1 MSPGPRAGPGA
12 STQQE
17 EPCLLSTHP
26 TPEERRSLSPPPPE
40 RGGVKEEREELL
52 VTSCLS
58 PPVCSPPTHP
68 RGIDNIVD
76 KHLGGFS
83 SDIQLLLQEESVQYS
98 FPQAL
103 PPATPTDTSS
113 SQHILPH
120 TPIAAFSQYVSFHH
134 PCPPIHGYVNSLQD
148 HISNILTQFEECS
161 PPLRTNV
168 VDAALASSV
177 SAFVASIRAANDDQ
191 NGTAA
196 DEPPPNDPPSTP
208 HQVSVSDP
216 NIASVCNEPSQQ
228 RQSPQQCHHGSEC
241 SRTVS
246 CTIRQTVVDSS
257 GDGATAVEAPA
268 ISGAHASS
276 GPGSTPPATALSSL
290 ISQLQ
295 PEVFTSLEEII
306 NDVRKNSLQFYV
318 HSTEQ
323 QDPMDAE
330 VKEYLLKQGNME
342 QSPAAFL
349 NQDNS
354 TNRLL
359 VVIKNKDI
367 ARHVYQIPGLVS
379 LKRHHSVVFV
389 GIDKLDDIINNS
401 YNELFVSG
409 GCVISDELVLNPD
422 FISHDQLT
430 SLLKAM
436 EQQSSPESVWR
447 WKVHCKTHKKLKEQ
461 ARFRRDAASLL
472 DILSAYQKRQIVE
485 FLPYHRCD
493 MMTHQSPD
501 LDCLLELQARYTQ
514 YRHTVFLTERCID
527 FSQWGI
533 IVASVDEL
541 QHTFS
546 RLVGYHKRRQPITD
560 DLLEPKGHPPPLPSS
575 DPPQGLPLWSSP
587 TVPHAPHLLDQLV
600 PESSPV
606 ASSSKDGLLLH
617 SDSDMEFLHQAIS
630 QLRAQRQ
637 AQKQLTQSPVL
648 ELDAQPLAS
657 HNKGGLLEKRA
668 YASNPPTGHRVTQTV
683 EKAVAATLKLI
694 HSDPEPEPEIK
705 EDNKT
710 TGLLVSPSVH
720 PPSQLSNH
728 RPAVLTQAC
737 DSESANEKRD
747 GRDPP
752 DKATARSSG
761 SSSPAVADKGRASES
776 HQSDGVSATLTGTVT
791 MVTDQE
797 DSPAS
802 APPRLPV
809 QPQHQLRHPQ
819 RGGGLMQPPYLPLIH
834 NHPFPHRAMLG
845 GMRGLL
851 GPVTPSWA
859 GPFEHAALVR
869 TLSSRDLNTSLLG
882 GYRPPAGPGSTHRG
896 QSRGGFN
903 GM

>member
-1 MSPGPRAGPGA
+1 M
-12 STQQE
+12 
-17 EPCLLSTHP
+17 
-26 TPEERRSLSPPPPE
+26 
-40 RGGVKEEREELL
+40 
-52 VTSCLS
+52 
-58 PPVCSPPTHP
+58 
-68 RGIDNIVD
+68 
-76 KHLGGFS
+76 
-83 SDIQLLLQEESVQYS
+83 
-98 FPQAL
+98 
-103 PPATPTDTSS
+103 
-113 SQHILPH
+113 LPH

-134 PCPPIHGYVNSLQD
+134 PCPPVQGYINSLQD
-148 HISNILTQFEECS
+148 NISNMLTQFEEHH
-161 PPLRTNV
+161 PPLRNNV
-168 VDAALASSV
+168 VDATLASSV

-196 DEPPPNDPPSTP
+196 DEPPPNNPLSTP
-208 HQVSVSDP
+208 HQVAVSDP
-216 NIASVCNEPSQQ
+216 NVVSVCNEPSQQ
-228 RQSPQQCHHGSEC
+228 CRSPQQRHHSSES

-246 CTIRQTVVDSS
+246 CIIRQTEDDSS
-257 GDGATAVEAPA
+257 SEGAAAVEAVA
-268 ISGAHASS
+268 FSGAQAGS
-276 GPGSTPPATALSSL
+276 GSGSGSAPPTTDLSSL

-318 HSTEQ
+318 HSTEE
-323 QDPMDAE
+323 QDPMDAD

-359 VVIKNKDI
+359 VVIKNKDV
-367 ARHVYQIPGLVS
+367 ARHVHQIPGLVS
-379 LKRHHSVVFV
+379 LKHHHSVVFV
-389 GIDKLDDIINNS
+389 GIDKLDDIRNNS

-430 SLLKAM
+430 SLLKAV
-436 EQQSSPESVWR
+436 EKQSSPESVWR

-472 DILSAYQKRQIVE
+472 DVLSAYQKRQIVE

-514 YRHTVFLTERCID
+514 YRHTVFLTERRID

-541 QHTFS
+541 QHNFS
-546 RLVGYHKRRQPITD
+546 RLIGYHDNKDRQLITD
-560 DLLEPKGHPPPLPSS
+560 DLQEPKGQPPPLPSS
-575 DPPQGLPLWSSP
+575 DLPQGLPLWSSP
-587 TVPHAPHLLDQLV
+587 AVPHAPHLLDQLV
-600 PESSPV
+600 PESSPA

-637 AQKQLTQSPVL
+637 AQAQLIQSQVL
-648 ELDAQPLAS
+648 ELDAQPLTS
-657 HNKGGLLEKRA
+657 RNKEGLLEKKA
-668 YASNPPTGHRVTQTV
+668 YACTPPSGLRGTPTV
-683 EKAVAATLKLI
+683 KKAVAATLELI
-694 HSDPEPEPEIK
+694 HSALQPEPEPEPEPEIK
-705 EDNKT
+705 EDNQT
-710 TGLLVSPSVH
+710 TGPLVSPSVRS
-720 PPSQLSNH
+720 PSPLSNH
-728 RPAVLTQAC
+728 RPATLTQAC
-737 DSESANEKRD
+737 DSNSANERRD
-747 GRDPP
+747 GRDPT
-752 DKATARSSG
+752 DQATAC
-761 SSSPAVADKGRASES
+761 SSSSSSLTEGDRGRASES
-776 HQSDGVSATLTGTVT
+776 HQSDGANATLTGSVT

-797 DSPAS
+797 DTPAS
-802 APPRLPV
+802 ALPRLH
-809 QPQHQLRHPQ
+809 PQHQLRHPQ
-819 RGGGLMQPPYLPLIH
+819 RGSGLMYPPHLPLIH

-851 GPVTPSWA
+851 GPAAPGWP
-859 GPFEHAALVR
+859 GPLQHTALVW
-869 TLSSRDLNTSLLG
+869 TLPSRFH
-882 GYRPPAGPGSTHRG
+882 PPAGPGSTYRG

>member
-1 MSPGPRAGPGA
+1 M
-12 STQQE
+12 
-17 EPCLLSTHP
+17 
-26 TPEERRSLSPPPPE
+26 
-40 RGGVKEEREELL
+40 
-52 VTSCLS
+52 TSCLS
-58 PPVCSPPTHP
+58 PPVCSPPTRP
-68 RGIDNIVD
+68 QGIDNIVD

-103 PPATPTDTSS
+103 PPATPTDSPS
-113 SQHILPH
+113 SQHTLPH
-120 TPIAAFSQYVSFHH
+120 KPIAAFSPYVSFHH
-134 PCPPIHGYVNSLQD
+134 PCPPVQGYVSALKDN
-148 HISNILTQFEECS
+148 ISSVLMQFEEGC
-161 PPLRTNV
+161 PPLKTNV

-196 DEPPPNDPPSTP
+196 EEPPPNEPPSIP
-208 HQVSVSDP
+208 HQVAVSDP
-216 NIASVCNEPSQQ
+216 NVASVCNEPSQQ
-228 RQSPQQCHHGSEC
+228 CQSPQQRHHGSES

-246 CTIRQTVVDSS
+246 CTNRQTGADSS
-257 GDGATAVEAPA
+257 SDGTAAVDAA
-268 ISGAHASS
+268 AFSGAQAGS
-276 GPGSTPPATALSSL
+276 GSAPPATALSSL

-306 NDVRKNSLQFYV
+306 NDVRKNSLQFYI

-323 QDPMDAE
+323 QDPMDAD

-342 QSPAAFL
+342 KSPAAFL

-367 ARHVYQIPGLVS
+367 ARHVHQIPCLVS
-379 LKRHHSVVFV
+379 LKHHHSVVFV
-389 GIDKLDDIINNS
+389 GIDKLDDIKNNS

-422 FISHDQLT
+422 IINHDQLT
-430 SLLKAM
+430 SLLKAV
-436 EQQSSPESVWR
+436 EKQSSPESVWR

-472 DILSAYQKRQIVE
+472 DVLSDYQKRQIVE

-514 YRHTVFLTERCID
+514 YRHTVFLTERRID

-533 IVASVDEL
+533 IVASVDKL
-541 QHTFS
+541 QHNFS
-546 RLVGYHKRRQPITD
+546 RLVGYHDDKDRQPITD
-560 DLLEPKGHPPPLPSS
+560 DLQEPKGHPPPLPSS
-575 DPPQGLPLWSSP
+575 DPPQGLPHWSGP
-587 TVPHAPHLLDQLV
+587 AVPHAPHLSDQLV
-600 PESSPV
+600 PESSPA

-637 AQKQLTQSPVL
+637 AQKQLNRSQVL
-648 ELDAQPLAS
+648 ELDAQPLTS
-657 HNKGGLLEKRA
+657 HNKGVLLENKA
-668 YASNPPTGHRVTQTV
+668 YACTPPSGLSATPM
-683 EKAVAATLKLI
+683 EKKAVAAKLELI
-694 HSDPEPEPEIK
+694 HSALQPEPEPEPEFK
-705 EDNKT
+705 EDKKT
-710 TGLLVSPSVH
+710 TGQLVSPSVR
-720 PPSQLSNH
+720 PSSPLSNH
-728 RPAVLTQAC
+728 RPAALTQTC
-737 DSESANEKRD
+737 DSNSANERRD

-752 DKATARSSG
+752 DQATAC
-761 SSSPAVADKGRASES
+761 SSSSSSQAGGKMGRVSES
-776 HQSDGVSATLTGTVT
+776 HQSDGASATLTGSVT

-797 DSPAS
+797 DGP
-802 APPRLPV
+802 APPRLH
-809 QPQHQLRHPQ
+809 PQHQLRHPQ
-819 RGGGLMQPPYLPLIH
+819 RGGGLMHPPHMPLIH
-834 NHPFPHRAMLG
+834 RHPFPHRAMLG
-845 GMRGLL
+845 GVRGLL
-851 GPVTPSWA
+851 GPAAPGWA
-859 GPFEHAALVR
+859 GPLEHTNLVW
-869 TLSSRDLNTSLLG
+869 TLPSRDLNASLLG
-882 GYRPPAGPGSTHRG
+882 GYHPPAGRGSTYRG